1 MDKINSPYDLNYVAK
16 KTKETT
22 KPKIMDDEKKMTI
35 EDYKRISDELGL
47 WQWVP
52 CTPRPEEIEDVFQ
65 NLGYKITK
73 L

>member
-35 EDYKRISDELGL
+35 EDYNNVIRIFTFKSYFPSAKEVEDELKK
-47 WQWVP
+47 
-52 CTPRPEEIEDVFQ
+52 
-65 NLGYKITK
+65 LGYKIVK
-73 L
+73 I

>member
-35 EDYKRISDELGL
+35 EDYWNVKQELL
-47 WQWVP
+47 SWLE
-52 CTPRPEEIEDVFQ
+52 PESAEEVEKYLAK
-65 NLGYKITK
+65 LGYKIVK

>member
-1 MDKINSPYDLNYVAK
+1 
-16 KTKETT
+16 
-22 KPKIMDDEKKMTI
+22 
-35 EDYKRISDELGL
+35 LGL